1 MPEAAV
7 QPNAFQLLRPRGNER
22 PVAAEPK
29 KITGKPPM
37 TLPGSFKYVID
48 ACGRWRP
55 AEQPLSMR
63 GFAIEN
69 AQQSRASRDKRS
81 AIVKGGL

>member
-7 QPNAFQLLRPRGNER
+7 QPNAFQLLRPRGIEQ
-22 PVAAEPK
+22 PVAAAPK
-29 KITGKPPM
+29 KATGKPPM
-37 TLPGSFKYVID
+37 TLTGSFNFVID

-55 AEQPLSMR
+55 AEQPLAMR

-69 AQQSRASRDKRS
+69 AQQSRASRDKRN